1 MRWEQAK
8 SMEKEIGRKRNR
20 VGGEKEGGGS
30 KERNGGERGSKK
42 GEWRG

>member
-20 VGGEKEGGGS
+20 MGGEKE
-30 KERNGGERGSKK
+30 ERRK
-42 GEWRG
+42 